1 MNFKKLIALLLCFA
15 MLLPC
20 LFACDDKDDKDDK
33 DGSVED
39 VVNDAI
45 DAMKKTPFRMTTYKK
60 AQAEGYMETTREEEN
75 VCYCDG
81 NKYAYFQEGDTEPY
95 MIYADGVIYDLTS
108 KKKVVIDDATLAA
121 LTEAYQ
127 GDMKDFLEGTKKYA
141 NVEVT
146 EDEDGNTVVL
156 CTGLSEFG
164 KTILGTALVGFEIQG
179 IYMEFDDESVYCKAV
194 IGQDGL
200 PTKQSSSASAHA
212 TVAITGASAIS
223 MSYVISTEFTYE
235 YGDAYKVTVPADAAE
250 YEEVS
255 SIAELY

>member
-39 VVNDAI
+39 VINDAA
-45 DAMKKTPFRMTTYKK
+45 DAMKKTPFRMTIYTKV
-60 AQAEGYMETTREEEN
+60 QTEGYMEMTQEEEN
-75 VCYCDG
+75 VCYYDG
-81 NKYAYFQEGDTEPY
+81 NKYAYFLEGDTEPY
-95 MIYADGVIYDLTS
+95 MIYADGVMYDLTS

-141 NVEVT
+141 NVEVS
-146 EDEDGNTVVL
+146 EDEDGNTVVI

-164 KTILGTALVGFEIQG
+164 KTTLGAALVGFQALG
-179 IYMEFDDESVYCKAV
+179 IYMEFDDESVYSKAM

-200 PTKQSSSASAHA
+200 PTKQSASASAHA
-212 TVAITGASAIS
+212 TVVLTGAPSIS
-223 MSYVISTEFTYE
+223 MSYVTSTEITYE